1 MQDSYLLSSYHY
13 ELPSELI
20 AQKPCYP
27 RDHSRLMVINRE
39 TGSIEET
46 VFKDIENLLL
56 PEDRLIFNN
65 TKVIPA
71 RLIGKK
77 STGAKVEIFLN
88 KPVAEDSLV
97 WDALVR
103 PGRKLKTGSRV
114 EFGADFFVEILES
127 TADGGRFVRFFC
139 DGDFEELL
147 QKYGQIP
154 LPHYIERDQP
164 SHLDESYYQTI
175 YAKNPGAVAAP
186 TAGLHFTDVLLQKL
200 QKKMIH
206 QTCIT
211 LHVGLG
217 TFRPVKT
224 EDIRNHHMHH
234 ERLIITPEAAV
245 EINSTKGRKI
255 AIGTTGCRTLES
267 ASNQMGQIAP
277 GSSETNLFIYPGYQF
292 KCVQGMLTNF
302 HLPGSSLV
310 MLVSAFA
317 GQELIKEAYAK
328 AIEKKFRFFSYGD
341 AMLIL

>member
-1 MQDSYLLSSYHY
+1 MSDPYLLSSYQY
-13 ELPSELI
+13 ELPQELI
-20 AQKPCYP
+20 AQKPCHP
-27 RDHSRLMVINRE
+27 RDHSRLMILNRHN
-39 TGSIEET
+39 GSIQEG
-46 VFKDIENLLL
+46 VFKEIENLLS

-88 KPVAEDSLV
+88 KPLNADSFI
-97 WDALVR
+97 WEAIVR

-114 EFGADFFVEILES
+114 DFGEDFYAEILES
-127 TADGGRFVRFFC
+127 TADGGRIVKFFC
-139 DGDFEELL
+139 DGDFEQLL
-147 QKYGQIP
+147 QKYGQMP

-164 SHLDESYYQTI
+164 LSLDKSCYQTI

-186 TAGLHFTDVLLQKL
+186 TAGLHFTSELLQKL
-200 QKKMIH
+200 EKKMIH
-206 QTCIT
+206 QTWIT

-224 EDIRNHHMHH
+224 EDIREHHMHH
-234 ERLIITPEAAV
+234 ERLMITSQAAE

-267 ASNQMGQIAP
+267 ASSNGLIIP
-277 GSSETNLFIYPGYQF
+277 GSFETNLFIYPGYKF
-292 KCVQGMLTNF
+292 KSVQGLLTNF
-302 HLPGSSLV
+302 HLPGSSLM

-317 GQELIKEAYAK
+317 GREFIMEAYAK
-328 AIEKKFRFFSYGD
+328 AIERKFRFFSYGD